1 MRESL
6 PSRHLFPMT
15 MSSSERK
22 LPFADII
29 KNADTPYKF
38 PDNSIA
44 VVGAACRFPGANNV
58 EELWDLISAGES
70 RAEEVP
76 LERVDIP
83 ASYRSRLGQDAKST
97 SQQKYFGNFLD
108 QIDCFDNTFFG
119 ISHKEA
125 SAMDP
130 QQRILLETAVEAMES
145 SGYLRSHQREL
156 GDPVGCFIGAC
167 FVEYMDNTCTNAPTA
182 FTAMGTISAFLCG
195 RISHYF
201 GWTGP
206 SEVIN
211 TACSASMV
219 AIHRACK
226 AIQAG
231 ECPMALVGGVNVITG
246 VHNFLDL
253 AKAGFLS
260 PTGQCKPF
268 DSAADGY
275 CRGEGVGLVVLKP
288 LSQAVV
294 DEDQVWGVIPGTAT
308 TQGGLSARITVPSSS
323 AQASLYQKAL
333 HVAGMEPSQI
343 SYIEA
348 HGTGTQVGDPQEI
361 ASISEVFGESR
372 KGDCIPIG
380 SIKGNIG
387 HLEVASGVAG
397 LLKTLMM
404 IKKGIIPTLA
414 SHKDINLK
422 LGDLNAKGLRIPVYF
437 EPWNDKLR
445 AAMINSY
452 GAAGSN
458 AAALLCQGPQLAS
471 QMARTTTPQ
480 DQEYPIL
487 LSARSRESL
496 QMGAATLAKYLK
508 DMDSRI
514 DIGDLAFTLSEKRA
528 HLQFR
533 WAAIVSDTN
542 RLHQSLNTVE
552 KCFEAPQQ
560 PKKVVLAFSGQST
573 QASGF
578 ERSLYESCPLIKH
591 YIDRCNGLLKDL
603 RFPPI
608 VPTIFNAGPV
618 TDIVSHQCG
627 IFAFQYALAK
637 AWVDCGLQIDAV
649 VGQSFGE
656 LTALAVSGVLSLEDG
671 LKLVGTRAWL
681 MQTKWGPDR
690 GTMLAIHSTIE
701 VVQDLINSI
710 PFGYRQIEIACYNAP
725 TFQVVVGTAKSIA
738 AVEEMLS
745 SYPRF
750 NKIQHQ
756 RLDVSHGFHSRF
768 TETIIEDLS
777 RVANAMTFNS
787 PKLPVETCTLQ
798 QVEVFT
804 PDHIPR
810 HTRNPVYFYHAVR
823 RIEQRLG
830 PCVWLEAGMN
840 SPIIPLVKRALERP
854 AQHAFEGLML
864 KPETQPMSMLCS
876 IVLDLWREGISAT
889 FWDFKSPKETGLSQI
904 WLPPYQFE
912 KISHWMPY
920 TDPVIEALRS
930 GRVDES
936 LPTDTE
942 QVSERLRLVS
952 PLGSSSESEDQ
963 FSVNTSTER
972 FVKIV
977 SGHTVLAQPVCPA
990 SLYMECAIMAVQ
1002 LSFGSMENQA
1012 LWFEDLTFDTPL
1024 GVDPRRKCS
1033 LTLKREGD
1041 QLAWAFFIR
1050 SWAGKDPNS
1059 RSTLHAKGRVGLT
1072 RLPQF
1077 QRYHMLVQSRIEEF
1091 EKKPHT
1097 ECLKSKRAY
1106 KLFSHVVEYAPFMK
1120 GLSSITLGENE
1131 ATVIIEMPNDQLK
1144 AGESTAMS
1152 ICDAISLDSFLQ
1164 ALGLLINSSDHC
1176 GSDEAFLATSIES
1189 FSMALNCDFSRCRSW
1204 KVYTM
1209 FGLIGG
1215 IKARGDIY
1223 VFQSDGTMAIS
1234 ITGAQFTKIPVRT
1247 LEKILIS
1254 ANQQPSPKMGPE
1266 NLSKVEVT
1274 PSSFDSQN
1282 SEGSV
1287 VFSAFDSGNHISVGS
1302 DCENLSG
1309 DDEIIDRV
1317 RTLIA
1322 SYAGVSKDKI
1332 VMESSLAELG
1342 VDSLAAL
1349 ELAEEIGSEFSK
1361 EVDGGHLSVMTLRE
1375 VCEIVAPEKESKAIK
1390 KTPTVPTQA
1399 AVTPKHG
1406 FSMEINQP
1414 LSSRMSLP
1422 SHYKLRK
1429 SCKIETIAYK
1439 VANDLQIL
1447 SDIYYPNQRQAKP
1460 MPIGNAL

>member
-1 MRESL
+1 
-6 PSRHLFPMT
+6 

-29 KNADTPYKF
+29 TNADTPYTF

-44 VVGAACRFPGANNV
+44 IVGAACRFPGANNI

-125 SAMDP
+125 NAMDP

-145 SGYLRSHQREL
+145 SGYLRSHRRES

-167 FVEYMDNTCTNAPTA
+167 FIEYKDNTCTNAPTA
-182 FTAMGTISAFLCG
+182 FTAIGTISAFLCG
-195 RISHYF
+195 RVSYHF

-231 ECPMALVGGVNVITG
+231 ECPMALVGGVNVMTG

-294 DEDQVWGVIPGTAT
+294 DGDQVWGVIPGTAT
-308 TQGGLSARITVPSSS
+308 TQGGLSSRITIPSSS
-323 AQASLYQKAL
+323 AQVTLYQKAL

-387 HLEVASGVAG
+387 HLEVASGIAG

-404 IKKGIIPTLA
+404 IKRGIIPSLA
-414 SHKDINLK
+414 SHKDINPK
-422 LGDLNAKGLRIPVYF
+422 LGDLNAKGLRIPLYF
-437 EPWNDKLR
+437 EPWDDKFR

-458 AAALLCQGPQLAS
+458 AAALLCQGPSLNS
-471 QMARTTTPQ
+471 QMARAIMPKN
-480 DQEYPIL
+480 QEYPIL
-487 LSARSRESL
+487 LSAASRDSL
-496 QMGAATLAKYLK
+496 RMGAATLDKYLK
-508 DMDSRI
+508 DMDSQI

-542 RLHQSLNTVE
+542 RLHQSLKAVE
-552 KCFEAPQQ
+552 TCFEAPQQ
-560 PKKVVLAFSGQST
+560 PKRVVLAFSGQST
-573 QASGF
+573 QTSGF

-591 YIDRCNGLLKDL
+591 YIDHCNDLLKEL

-608 VPTIFNAGPV
+608 VPTIFNTGPV

-637 AWVDCGLQIDAV
+637 AWIDCGLQIDAV

-701 VVQDLINSI
+701 VVQDLVDSI
-710 PFGYRQIEIACYNAP
+710 PSGYRQIEIACYNAP
-725 TFQVVVGTAKSIA
+725 TFQVVVGTDESVA
-738 AVEEMLS
+738 AVEEMLK
-745 SYPRF
+745 SYPTF

-768 TETIIEDLS
+768 TETIIEDLR
-777 RVANAMTFNS
+777 RVANTMTFNL
-787 PKLPVETCTLQ
+787 PKLPIETCTLQ

-840 SPIIPLVKRALERP
+840 SPMIPLVKRALESP
-854 AQHAFEGLML
+854 TQHVFEGLIS
-864 KPETQPMSMLCS
+864 KSETQPMSALCS
-876 IVLDLWREGISAT
+876 IIVDLWREGISAT
-889 FWDFKSPKETGLSQI
+889 FWNFKNPKQIGRSQI

-912 KISHWMPY
+912 KTSHWMPY

-930 GRVDES
+930 GRIDKG
-936 LPTDTE
+936 LPAGTE
-942 QVSERLRLVS
+942 QISGRLRLVS
-952 PLGSSSESEDQ
+952 RLGSSSTSEDQ

-972 FVKIV
+972 FVEIV

-1002 LSFGSMENQA
+1002 LSFGSIETQA

-1024 GVDPRRKCS
+1024 GVDPRRNCS
-1033 LTLKREGD
+1033 LTLKREED
-1041 QLAWAFFIR
+1041 QLAWNFFIQ
-1050 SWAGKDPNS
+1050 SWAGEDPSS

-1077 QRYHMLVQSRIEEF
+1077 QRHHMLVQSRIEEF
-1091 EKKPHT
+1091 EKKQHT
-1097 ECLKSKRAY
+1097 ECLKGNRAY
-1106 KLFSHVVEYAPFMK
+1106 KLFSPVVEYAPFMK
-1120 GLSSITLGENE
+1120 GLSSIILGENE
-1131 ATVIIEMPNDQLK
+1131 ATVSIEVPNAHLK
-1144 AGESTAMS
+1144 AGESTAMP

-1164 ALGLLINSSDHC
+1164 ALGLLINSSDHR
-1176 GSDEAFLATSIES
+1176 GGDEAFLATSIES
-1189 FSMALNCDFSRCRSW
+1189 FSMALNCNFSKCRSW
-1204 KVYTM
+1204 KVYTI
-1209 FGLIGG
+1209 FGLIGS

-1223 VFQSDGTMAIS
+1223 VFQSDGTMALS
-1234 ITGAQFTKIPVRT
+1234 ITGAQFTKIPIRA

-1254 ANQQPSPKMGPE
+1254 ANQQLSPKMAPG
-1266 NLSKVEVT
+1266 NINKAEVA
-1274 PSSFDSQN
+1274 PSSFDSQS
-1282 SEGSV
+1282 SEGSGV
-1287 VFSAFDSGNHISVGS
+1287 SLAFDSGSQNSVS
-1302 DCENLSG
+1302 ADCENVNG
-1309 DDEIIDRV
+1309 DDESIDKI

-1322 SYAGVSKDKI
+1322 SYAGVPKDKI
-1332 VMESSLAELG
+1332 VRESSLAELG
-1342 VDSLAAL
+1342 VDSLSAL

-1361 EVDGGHLSVMTLRE
+1361 KIDGGHLSIMTLRE
-1375 VCEIVAPEKESKAIK
+1375 VCEIVAPAKEPKAIK
-1390 KTPTVPTQA
+1390 ETPTAPTQT
-1399 AVTPKHG
+1399 AVTQKRG
-1406 FSMEINQP
+1406 SSKGMNQP
-1414 LSSRMSLP
+1414 LSSSLSLP

-1439 VANDLQIL
+1439 VVNDLQIL
-1447 SDIYYPNQRQAKP
+1447 SDIYYPNQRQAEP
-1460 MPIGNAL
+1460 MPIGDPL